1 MMRGHYA
8 YYGVTGNSR
17 RVRWY
22 AHQVVR
28 IWQRGLSRRDR
39 QSAYTWKRLA
49 AFLKQRPLPPPRI
62 VHRYVSGS
70 EALS

>member
-28 IWQRGLSRRDR
+28 IWRTMAVATGS
-39 QSAYTWKRLA
+39 SERLHLDAFDGIPEA
-49 AFLKQRPLPPPRI
+49 APAAATRI
-62 VHRYVSGS
+62 VHR
-70 EALS
+70 